1 LKRTISLHNTHATQR
16 NKAAYHNYTVNVA
29 YQFHF
34 AGTKYMIRLTNYQWL
49 WWVQHILSK
58 LLWFLC

>member
-34 AGTKYMIRLTNYQWL
+34 AGTKYMIKT
-49 WWVQHILSK
+49 HELSMIMMSAAHTVK
-58 LLWFLC
+58 ITLIFV